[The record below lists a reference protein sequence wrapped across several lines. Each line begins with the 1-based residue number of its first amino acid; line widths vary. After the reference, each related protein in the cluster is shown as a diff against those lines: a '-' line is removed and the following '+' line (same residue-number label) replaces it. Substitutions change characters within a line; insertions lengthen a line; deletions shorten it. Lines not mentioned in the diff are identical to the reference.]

1 MKKSLLFL
9 LIFFPLAL
17 HAQQKSAPLPDEI
30 IIGRHSFI
38 DIGPPFDFYDVER
51 IRRDGSA
58 VLIEKV
64 AMTPDPQMCFRSAT
78 VSVVRKKMIIKYE
91 ELLGGI
97 NPCDLSPKQAKR
109 ESKRKKHTLSF
120 AGENSKVQYQCGEE
134 TRILTVNVHESDIF
148 DTHWKTPTLTA
159 WFMKMV
165 GVLDKE
171 TGSSMWDDSIFKLDA
186 ELKQNQEPQNE
197 PEILKEVAA
206 GKYDK
211 LFDGPDLPSVM
222 YRDAQVKIVE
232 PTIQLVSS
240 MPIMPNEITL
250 PTYPPIAKA
259 ARVEGVV
266 VVDFKIGEECK
277 PMNLQ
282 VKSGPKML
290 EQTSKEAISKWK
302 YCPAKKDQEV
312 EVTFDFKLNCQNVVR
327 TSVSDEHK

>member
-1 MKKSLLFL
+1 
-9 LIFFPLAL
+9 
-17 HAQQKSAPLPDEI
+17 
-30 IIGRHSFI
+30 
-38 DIGPPFDFYDVER
+38 
-51 IRRDGSA
+51 
-58 VLIEKV
+58 
-64 AMTPDPQMCFRSAT
+64 MTPDPHMCSRSAT
-78 VSVVRKKMIIKYE
+78 VSVVQKKMKIRYE
-91 ELLGGI
+91 ELLSVI
-97 NPCDLSPKQAKR
+97 NPCELSVKQAKK
-109 ESKRKKHTLSF
+109 ESKRKEHVHGF
-120 AGENSKVQYQCGEE
+120 AGEHSKVQFRCGSE
-134 TRILTVNVHESDIF
+134 TRVLDVNVQESDIF
-148 DTHWKTPTLTA
+148 DTRWKTPTLTA

-165 GVLDKE
+165 ETLDKQ
-171 TGSSMWDDSIFKLDA
+171 TGSSMWDEPIFKLDA
-186 ELKQNQEPQNE
+186 AEKPKHETQTE